1 MGQVFSREGIKVEII
16 ADSVG
21 QSAGRITTFEL
32 TYPRIVHSEFM
43 THRLFSRNAMSSR
56 AVPIKTMVKLI
67 KENLAMPVRFGSN
80 QAGMQDKGTEHD
92 GQVWYDWLEDENGEY
107 QELFCTGREAW
118 RKAAENAC
126 DWAERFDKAGYH
138 KQIANRLIEPF
149 QMMKTVMTATEM
161 DNFLWLRV
169 DADADPTIEVL
180 ANLMKEAM
188 ENSEPEWLQ
197 PGTWHTPYVDHV
209 YGFGPEGDAH
219 IFEGYCVLD
228 ENDRPVMLTEEE
240 ALRIS
245 ASCCGQVSYRRLN
258 STKDKALDIYT
269 RLVAGKKVHASPFEH
284 QAVEMEPTWDDVEDG
299 QETVNVP
306 WCPLSWQEGIT
317 HVDRKGDFWS
327 GNFKGYIQHRQLI
340 PGHVA
345 DCVLPVPTNVN

>member
-1 MGQVFSREGIKVEII
+1 MGQVFSKGNIEVQII

-21 QSAGRITTFEL
+21 QRGGRITTFEL
-32 TYPRIVHSEFM
+32 TYPRIIHSEFM

-67 KENLAMPVRFGSN
+67 RENMAMPVRFGAN
-80 QAGMQDKGTEHD
+80 QPGMQDKGVEHD
-92 GQVWYDWLEDENGEY
+92 ALVYLPQYEQGM
-107 QELFCTGREAW
+107 TGRDA
-118 RKAAENAC
+118 
-126 DWAERFDKAGYH
+126 WAEAADRACEVALALDEAKYH

-149 QMMKTVMTATEM
+149 QMMKTVMTTTEM
-161 DNFLWLRV
+161 ENFLWLRV

-188 ENSEPEWLQ
+188 ENSEPELLQ
-197 PGTWHTPYVDHV
+197 PGVWHTPYVDHV

-219 IFEGYCVLD
+219 TFEGYCVLD

-245 ASCCGQVSYRRLN
+245 ASCCGQVSYRRLD

-284 QAVEMEPTWDDVEDG
+284 QAREIEETWDDVEYG
-299 QETVNVP
+299 QQQVNVF
-306 WCPLSWQEGIT
+306 WCIETWEEGIT
-317 HVDRKGDFWS
+317 HVDREGNFWS
-327 GNFKGYIQHRQLI
+327 GNFKGFIQHRQLI

-345 DCVLPVPTNVN
+345 VGGYNLSNFAK

>member
-1 MGQVFSREGIKVEII
+1 MGQVFSKGNIEVQII

-21 QSAGRITTFEL
+21 QRGGRITTFEL
-32 TYPRIVHSEFM
+32 TYPRIIHSEFM

-56 AVPIKTMVKLI
+56 AVPIKKMVELI
-67 KENLAMPVRFGSN
+67 RTNMAMPVRFGSN
-80 QAGMQDKGTEHD
+80 QPGMQDKGVEHD
-92 GQVWYDWLEDENGEY
+92 GLVDVSG
-107 QELFCTGREAW
+107 FCRKVTGREAW
-118 RKAAENAC
+118 AIAAKRAC
-126 DWAERFDKAGYH
+126 DMALSLEEAGYH

-149 QMMKTVMTATEM
+149 QMMKTVMTTTEM
-161 DNFLWLRV
+161 ENFLWLRV

-180 ANLMKEAM
+180 ANLMKEAL

-197 PGTWHTPYVDHV
+197 PGVWHTPYVDHV

-245 ASCCGQVSYRRLN
+245 ASCCGQVSYRRLD

-284 QAVEMEPTWDDVEDG
+284 QAKEIDETFEDVEDG
-299 QETVNVP
+299 QSMLNVF
-306 WCPLSWQEGIT
+306 WCPSSWEEGIT
-317 HVDRKGDFWS
+317 HVDRDGNFWS
-327 GNFKGYIQHRQLI
+327 GNFKGFIQHRQLI

-345 DCVLPVPTNVN
+345 K

>member
-1 MGQVFSREGIKVEII
+1 MGQVFSGRGGIKVQII

-21 QSAGRITTFEL
+21 QQGGRITTFEL
-32 TYPRIVHSEFM
+32 TYPRIIHSEFM

-56 AVPIKTMVKLI
+56 AVPIKKMVELVRT
-67 KENLAMPVRFGSN
+67 NMAMPVRFGAN
-80 QAGMQDKGTEHD
+80 QAGMQDKGVEHD
-92 GQVWYDWLEDENGEY
+92 ALVYLPQYEQGM
-107 QELFCTGREAW
+107 TGRDA
-118 RKAAENAC
+118 
-126 DWAERFDKAGYH
+126 WAEAADRACEVALAIDAAGYH

-149 QMMKTVMTATEM
+149 QMMKTVMTTTEM
-161 DNFLWLRV
+161 ENFLWLRV

-180 ANLMKEAM
+180 ANLMKEALD
-188 ENSEPEWLQ
+188 NSDPEWLQ

-245 ASCCGQVSYRRLN
+245 ASCCGQVSYRRLD

-284 QAVEMEPTWDDVEDG
+284 QAVEMEETIEDCEYPES
-299 QETVNVP
+299 QLLNAA
-306 WCPLSWQEGIT
+306 WCPSSWEKGIT
-317 HVDRKGDFWS
+317 HVDREGNFWS
-327 GNFKGYIQHRQLI
+327 GNFKGFIQHRQLI

-345 DCVLPVPTNVN
+345 VGGYNLSNFAK

>member
-1 MGQVFSREGIKVEII
+1 MGQVFSRGNIEVQII

-21 QSAGRITTFEL
+21 QRSGRITTFEL
-32 TYPRIVHSEFM
+32 TYPRIIHSEFM

-56 AVPIKTMVKLI
+56 AVPIKKMVELI
-67 KENLAMPVRFGSN
+67 RTNMAMPVRFGSN
-80 QAGMQDKGTEHD
+80 QPGMQDKGLEHD
-92 GQVWYDWLEDENGEY
+92 GMVDVAG
-107 QELFCTGREAW
+107 FCRKLTGREAW
-118 RKAAENAC
+118 AIAAKRAC
-126 DWAERFDKAGYH
+126 DMALSLEEAGYH

-149 QMMKTVMTATEM
+149 QMMKTVMTTTEM
-161 DNFLWLRV
+161 ENFLWLRV

-188 ENSEPEWLQ
+188 DNSEPEWL
-197 PGTWHTPYVDHV
+197 PAGVWHTPYVDHV

-245 ASCCGQVSYRRLN
+245 ASCCGQVSYRRLD

-284 QAVEMEPTWDDVEDG
+284 QAREIEETVEDC
-299 QETVNVP
+299 EYPEAELINAA
-306 WCPLSWQEGIT
+306 WCPSSWEEGIT
-317 HVDRKGDFWS
+317 HVDREGNFWS
-327 GNFKGYIQHRQLI
+327 GNFKNWIQHRQLI

-345 DCVLPVPTNVN
+345 K

>member
-1 MGQVFSREGIKVEII
+1 MGQVFSKGNIEVQII

-21 QSAGRITTFEL
+21 QRSGRITTFEL

-67 KENLAMPVRFGSN
+67 RENMAMPVRFGSN
-80 QAGMQDKGTEHD
+80 QPGMQDKGVEHD
-92 GQVWYDWLEDENGEY
+92 ALVYLPYEQGM
-107 QELFCTGREAW
+107 TGRDAWVEAAD
-118 RKAAENAC
+118 RAC
-126 DWAERFDKAGYH
+126 EVALAFEEAKYH

-149 QMMKTVMTATEM
+149 QMMKTVMTTTEM
-161 DNFLWLRV
+161 ENFLWLRV

-180 ANLMKEAM
+180 ANLMKDALD
-188 ENSEPEWLQ
+188 NSEPELLQ
-197 PGTWHTPYVDHV
+197 PGVWHTPYVDHV

-245 ASCCGQVSYRRLN
+245 ASCCGQVSYRRLD

-284 QAVEMEPTWDDVEDG
+284 QAKEVDETWDDVDHGEK
-299 QETVNVP
+299 QVNVA
-306 WCPLSWQEGIT
+306 WCSETWEKGIT
-317 HVDRKGDFWS
+317 HVDREGNFWS
-327 GNFKGYIQHRQLI
+327 GNFKNWIQHRQLI

-345 DCVLPVPTNVN
+345 NNI

>member
-1 MGQVFSREGIKVEII
+1 MGQVFSRGNIEVQII

-21 QSAGRITTFEL
+21 QRSGRITTFEL
-32 TYPRIVHSEFM
+32 TYPRIIHSEFM

-56 AVPIKTMVKLI
+56 AVPIKKMVELMQN
-67 KENLAMPVRFGSN
+67 NLAMPVRFGAN
-80 QAGMQDKGTEHD
+80 QSGMQDKGFEHD
-92 GQVWYDWLEDENGEY
+92 GRVIMPEEFKAPGPVL
-107 QELFCTGREAW
+107 GREAW
-118 RKAAENAC
+118 QYAATVMGRVAL
-126 DWAERFDKAGYH
+126 AMDKAGYH

-149 QMMKTVMTATEM
+149 QMMKTVMTTTEM
-161 DNFLWLRV
+161 ENFLWLRV

-180 ANLMKEAM
+180 ANLMKEALD
-188 ENSEPEWLQ
+188 NSEPEWLQ
-197 PGTWHTPYVDHV
+197 PGVWHTPYVDHV

-245 ASCCGQVSYRRLN
+245 ASCCGQVSYRRLD

-284 QAVEMEPTWDDVEDG
+284 QAREIEETVEDC
-299 QETVNVP
+299 EYPEAELINAA
-306 WCPLSWQEGIT
+306 WCPSSWEEGIT
-317 HVDRKGDFWS
+317 HVDREGNFWS
-327 GNFKGYIQHRQLI
+327 GNFKGFIQHRQLI

-345 DCVLPVPTNVN
+345 K

>member
-1 MGQVFSREGIKVEII
+1 MSKVFSQGNIEVQII

-21 QSAGRITTFEL
+21 QRSGRITTFEL
-32 TYPRIVHSEFM
+32 TYPRIIHSEFM

-56 AVPIKTMVKLI
+56 AVPIKKMVELI
-67 KENLAMPVRFGSN
+67 RTNMAMPVRFGSN
-80 QAGMQDKGTEHD
+80 QPGMQDKGVEHD
-92 GQVWYDWLEDENGEY
+92 GMVDVAG
-107 QELFCTGREAW
+107 FCRKLTGREAW
-118 RKAAENAC
+118 AIAAKRAC
-126 DWAERFDKAGYH
+126 DMALSLEEAGYH

-149 QMMKTVMTATEM
+149 QMMKTVMTTTEM
-161 DNFLWLRV
+161 ENFLWLRV

-180 ANLMKEAM
+180 ANLMKQAL
-188 ENSEPEWLQ
+188 ENSDPEWLQ
-197 PGTWHTPYVDHV
+197 PGVWHTPYVDHV

-245 ASCCGQVSYRRLN
+245 ASCCGQVSYRRLD

-284 QAVEMEPTWDDVEDG
+284 QACEVEETVEDYDHPEG
-299 QETVNVP
+299 QLLNAT
-306 WCPLSWQEGIT
+306 WCPSSWEEGIT
-317 HVDRKGDFWS
+317 HVDRDGNFWS
-327 GNFKGYIQHRQLI
+327 GNFKGFIQHRQLI
-340 PGHVA
+340 PGNVA
-345 DCVLPVPTNVN
+345 K

>member
-1 MGQVFSREGIKVEII
+1 MGQVFSRGNIEVQII

-21 QSAGRITTFEL
+21 QQSGRITTFEL
-32 TYPRIVHSEFM
+32 TYPRIIHSEFM

-56 AVPIKTMVKLI
+56 AVPIKKMVELI
-67 KENLAMPVRFGSN
+67 RTNMAMPVRFGSN
-80 QAGMQDKGTEHD
+80 QPGMQDKGIEHD
-92 GQVWYDWLEDENGEY
+92 GQVWYDWVEVDGETK
-107 QELFCTGREAW
+107 ELYCSGREAW
-118 RKAAENAC
+118 AKAAEDAC
-126 DWAERFDKAGYH
+126 SWAERFDAAGYH

-149 QMMKTVMTATEM
+149 QMMKTVMTTTEM
-161 DNFLWLRV
+161 ENFLWLRV

-180 ANLMKEAM
+180 ANLMKEALD
-188 ENSEPEWLQ
+188 NSEPELLQ
-197 PGTWHTPYVDHV
+197 PGVWHTPYVDHV

-245 ASCCGQVSYRRLN
+245 ASCCGQVSYRRLD

-284 QAVEMEPTWDDVEDG
+284 QAKEIEPTWDDVDYG
-299 QETVNVP
+299 QKQVNVF
-306 WCPLSWQEGIT
+306 WCIETWEEGIT
-317 HVDRKGDFWS
+317 HVDREGNFWS
-327 GNFKGYIQHRQLI
+327 GNFKGFIQHRQLI

-345 DCVLPVPTNVN
+345 VGGYNLSNFAK

>member
-1 MGQVFSREGIKVEII
+1 MGQVFSKGNIEVQII

-21 QSAGRITTFEL
+21 QRSGRITTFEL
-32 TYPRIVHSEFM
+32 TYPRIIHSEFM

-56 AVPIKTMVKLI
+56 AVPIKKMVELI
-67 KENLAMPVRFGSN
+67 RTNMAMPVRFGSN
-80 QAGMQDKGTEHD
+80 QPGMQDKGVEHD
-92 GQVWYDWLEDENGEY
+92 GQVWYGWTEDEDGSMK
-107 QELFCTGREAW
+107 ELYCTGREAW
-118 RKAAENAC
+118 HRAAEEAC
-126 DWAERFDKAGYH
+126 RWAERFDEAGYH

-149 QMMKTVMTATEM
+149 QMMKTVMTTTEM
-161 DNFLWLRV
+161 ENFLWLRV

-180 ANLMKEAM
+180 ANLMKEALD
-188 ENSEPEWLQ
+188 NSEPEWLQ

-245 ASCCGQVSYRRLN
+245 ASCCGQVSYRRLD

-284 QAVEMEPTWDDVEDG
+284 QAKEISPVGLWAKDRAPEYNTWE
-299 QETVNVP
+299 
-306 WCPLSWQEGIT
+306 EGIT
-317 HVDRKGDFWS
+317 HVDRDGNFWS
-327 GNFKGYIQHRQLI
+327 GNFKGFIQHRQLI
-340 PGHVA
+340 PGHVKNWA
-345 DCVLPVPTNVN
+345 EGIRRAVGVQ

>member
-1 MGQVFSREGIKVEII
+1 MSQVFSKGNIEVQII

-21 QSAGRITTFEL
+21 QRSGRITTFEL
-32 TYPRIVHSEFM
+32 TYPRIIHSEFM

-56 AVPIKTMVKLI
+56 AVPIKKMVELI
-67 KENLAMPVRFGSN
+67 RTNMAMPVRFGSN
-80 QAGMQDKGTEHD
+80 QPGMQDKGTEHD
-92 GQVWYDWLEDENGEY
+92 GQVWYDWLEVDGEFK
-107 QELFCTGREAW
+107 ELYCSGREAW
-118 RKAAENAC
+118 AKAAENAC
-126 DWAERFDKAGYH
+126 SWAERFDNAGYH

-149 QMMKTVMTATEM
+149 QMMKTVMTTTEM
-161 DNFLWLRV
+161 ENFLWLRV

-180 ANLMKEAM
+180 ANLMKEAL
-188 ENSEPEWLQ
+188 ENSKPEWLQ

-228 ENDRPVMLTEEE
+228 ENNCPVMLTEEE

-284 QAVEMEPTWDDVEDG
+284 QGVEIEETVEDCEYPES
-299 QETVNVP
+299 QLLNAV
-306 WCPLSWQEGIT
+306 WCPSSWQEGIT
-317 HVDRKGDFWS
+317 HVDREGNFWS

-345 DCVLPVPTNVN
+345 K

>member
-1 MGQVFSREGIKVEII
+1 MGQVFSRENIKVQII
-16 ADSVG
+16 ADSIG
-21 QSAGRITTFEL
+21 ERSGRITTFEL
-32 TYPRIVHSEFM
+32 TYPRIIHSEFM

-56 AVPIKTMVKLI
+56 AVPIKTMIKLI
-67 KENLAMPVRFGSN
+67 KENMAMPVRFGSN
-80 QAGMQDKGTEHD
+80 QPGMQDKGVEHD
-92 GQVWYDWLEDENGEY
+92 SLVTIDRCNKV
-107 QELFCTGREAW
+107 TGREAW
-118 RKAAENAC
+118 AAAAYRAC
-126 DWAERFDKAGYH
+126 DFAQAFDDAGYH

-149 QMMKTVMTATEM
+149 QMMKTVMTTTEM

-180 ANLMKEAM
+180 ANLMKEALD
-188 ENSEPEWLQ
+188 NSEPELLQ

-209 YGFGPEGDAH
+209 YGFGDGEGEDEH

-228 ENDRPVMLTEEE
+228 ENDTPVMLTEEE

-284 QAVEMEPTWDDVEDG
+284 QAKEIEETIEDVEDG
-299 QETVNVP
+299 LLFQNVF
-306 WCPLSWQEGIT
+306 WAADTWEEGIT
-317 HVDRKGDFWS
+317 HVDREGNFWS
-327 GNFKGYIQHRQLI
+327 GNFKGWIQHRQLI

-345 DCVLPVPTNVN
+345 K